1 MASRKRAYRD
11 AYEDEPVGLNPE
23 ITQGV
28 LAIVLFLAAG
38 LATLSFFQAAGLAG
52 TFINDFLALLSGVVK
67 YVVPVLLVFIA
78 VMLLRN
84 RDDEY
89 EYRSTHYIG
98 ALLFL
103 LALNSIIHLRVP
115 LENMVA
121 QALEGF
127 GGGLFGVVL
136 AWPLMKFT
144 GFWASLIIL
153 IALLL
158 ISFLFLF

>member
-52 TFINDFLALLSGVVK
+52 TFINDFLALLFGVVK

-78 VMLLRN
+78 VMLL
-84 RDDEY
+84 
-89 EYRSTHYIG
+89 
-98 ALLFL
+98 
-103 LALNSIIHLRVP
+103 V
-115 LENMVA
+115 
-121 QALEGF
+121 
-127 GGGLFGVVL
+127 
-136 AWPLMKFT
+136 
-144 GFWASLIIL
+144 
-153 IALLL
+153 
-158 ISFLFLF
+158 